1 MGRAT
6 ITEMVS
12 CRLLFALLG
21 MSSLVY
27 SAVHPAGYVGS
38 KACFACHEG
47 IYREFLKTDMGRSMR
62 AAADIDSASLPAGAS
77 VAVGSSNRTLR
88 VFHDQTGWHQSET
101 QPDVFSEEHSLQYA
115 IGSGAN
121 GLTFLIRRGNYLF
134 QAPLSFYSRAG
145 KWDISPGYESADIG
159 FTRAVP
165 EACISC
171 HTGRAQPVANRNG
184 EYLDPPF
191 AEVAIGCENCHGP
204 GAQHTMAT
212 GRAPIGNP
220 GKLPP
225 RLAEEV
231 CMNCHQRG
239 DTRILQPGK
248 TYADFHPGQWL
259 LDTLAIFKAPKKPG
273 EQSEPDLLEHGAAMK
288 ASRCFRESAGKL
300 SCFSCHDPHRQPR
313 GSETASYYREK
324 CLACHTDSSCR
335 LAKDVRLKHE
345 PSNDCAGCHMPK
357 RNLELIS
364 HSALTNHRIPARP
377 DEPMPQEEPPDP
389 KTGLI
394 LVNRSSGRNAPVPDL
409 TLLRA
414 YGELAPRDT
423 AYERR
428 YLDLLEKLSG
438 AGVKEPFV
446 QAALGHKAL
455 AEHKDEEA
463 LAHLTAAVPLDDS
476 TVYRDTAQ
484 ALINLGRAPEAV
496 DYLKRAETI
505 DPFNPVVQ
513 KTLILQYIN
522 LKRYPDARQAMEAY
536 VKTFPADVFMRSLL
550 ARVSN

>member
-21 MSSLVY
+21 MGSLVQ
-27 SAVHPAGYVGS
+27 SAVRPDGYVGS
-38 KACFACHEG
+38 RACFACHEG

-62 AAADIDSASLPAGAS
+62 ATADLDSALLPASAS

-101 QPDVFSEEHSLQYA
+101 QPDVFSEEHSLQYV

-121 GLTFLIRRGNYLF
+121 GLSFLIRRGNFLF

-165 EACISC
+165 EACVSC
-171 HTGRAQPVANRNG
+171 HSGRAEPVANRNA

-191 AEVAIGCENCHGP
+191 AELAIGCENCHGP
-204 GAQHTMAT
+204 GAQHAT
-212 GRAPIGNP
+212 GTGRGPIVNP

-225 RLAEEV
+225 RLAEQI

-248 TYADFHPGQWL
+248 TYADFRPGQWL
-259 LDTLAIFKAPKKPG
+259 IDTLAIFKAPQKSG
-273 EQSEPDLLEHGAAMK
+273 ERSESDLLEHDSAMK
-288 ASRCFRESAGKL
+288 ASRCFRDSAGKL
-300 SCFSCHDPHRQPR
+300 SCLSCHDPHRQPR

-335 LAKDVRLKHE
+335 LAKEVRLKHN
-345 PSNDCAGCHMPK
+345 PPDDCAGCHMPK
-357 RNLELIS
+357 RDVGLIS
-364 HSALTNHRIPARP
+364 HSALTNHRIPAIP
-377 DEPMPQEEPPDP
+377 NSPMPQEEQPDP

-394 LVNRSSGRNAPVPDL
+394 LINRPAGRDAPVPDL
-409 TLLRA
+409 TLLHA
-414 YGELAPRDT
+414 YSELGPHNA
-423 AYERR
+423 AYVRR
-428 YLDLLEKLSG
+428 YLELLDRLSSRDD
-438 AGVKEPFV
+438 KEPFV

-455 AEHKDEEA
+455 ADHKDEEA
-463 LAHLTAAVPLDDS
+463 LAHLTAAVSLEDS
-476 TVYRDTAQ
+476 TVYRDIAQ

-496 DYLKRAETI
+496 DYLKRAQTVE
-505 DPFNPVVQ
+505 PFNPVVQ

-536 VKTFPADVFMRSLL
+536 VKTFPGDTLMRTLL